1 MMADILIVIWPI
13 KPICQDQTLLTKM
26 QNLYFN
32 DIKLCTLAF
41 VSIINAKKIVH
52 VMKQLMMNVYLVSA
66 VINAFNLKRDCY
78 KQKENC
84 KKKVLTIW
92 MIWNLALVK
101 RQNVTKNIVLV
112 MQREENVQIYVN
124 VINVQIVT
132 FMIMNH
138 HKSQDIQLTLIWI
151 MIEE

>member
-92 MIWNLALVK
+92 MIWNLVLVK
-101 RQNVTKNIVLV
+101 KQNATKNIVLV

-124 VINVQIVT
+124 VMNVQIVT

>member
-1 MMADILIVIWPI
+1 MMADILIAIWPI

-124 VINVQIVT
+124 VMNVQIVT